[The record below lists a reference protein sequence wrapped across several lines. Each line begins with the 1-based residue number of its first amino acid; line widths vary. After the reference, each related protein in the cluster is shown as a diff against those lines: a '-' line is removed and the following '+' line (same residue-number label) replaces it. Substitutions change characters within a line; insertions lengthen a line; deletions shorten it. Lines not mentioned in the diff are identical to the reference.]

1 MPTPIIDAIKVSI
14 GKLIENNFDSFVKLI
29 IKLVM
34 NQKEDTLAASDEAT
48 GELVSLCHLAGEG
61 VEELAD

>member
-1 MPTPIIDAIKVSI
+1 MPTPIIDAIKASI
-14 GKLIENNFDSFVKLI
+14 AKLIESNFDSLVMLI

-34 NQKEDTLAASDEAT
+34 NQKEDTVAASDADT